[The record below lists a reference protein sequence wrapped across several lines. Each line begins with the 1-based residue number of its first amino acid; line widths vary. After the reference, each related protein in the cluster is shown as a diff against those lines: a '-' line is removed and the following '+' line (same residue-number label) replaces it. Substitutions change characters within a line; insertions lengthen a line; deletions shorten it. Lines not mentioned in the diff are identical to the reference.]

1 MLELPT
7 LVGSFLSSLAVI
19 GLVRYLPLRVAGED
33 AELHPLVPSLTDPT
47 VFREAQMVDWAPS
60 LDPPRATVLL
70 YVDGDVGQFV
80 AVLEDTDLVLEYDVT
95 RFADER
101 AYVYVHS
108 EPHPVE
114 WRLFEVG
121 TLEGLI
127 PVFPIQYHHDGSIT
141 ARIVG
146 PSTTLQAAVE
156 AMPEGID
163 ATLERVG
170 EYDLG
175 RPPIPPSLPP
185 RQHEAL
191 RTALDLGYYEVP
203 REAGRDE
210 VAAAM
215 DCAPST
221 ATEHLQKAE
230 RAVVRTY
237 LDRPG

>member
-1 MLELPT
+1 M
-7 LVGSFLSSLAVI
+7 
-19 GLVRYLPLRVAGED
+19 RYLTLRVAGSE
-33 AELHPLVPSLTDPT
+33 AELHPLVPSLTDPD

-70 YVDGDVGQFV
+70 YVDGDIDRFV
-80 AVLEDTDLVLEYDVT
+80 EVLAATDLVLEHDVT
-95 RFADER
+95 RFAENR
-101 AYVYVHS
+101 GYVYVHS
-108 EPHPVE
+108 EPHPIE

-121 TLEGLI
+121 TMEGLI
-127 PVFPIQYHHDGSIT
+127 PVFPIQYHHDGTIT

-146 PSTTLQAAVE
+146 PTATLQAAVE
-156 AMPEGID
+156 SVPPGID

-185 RQHEAL
+185 RQDEAL
-191 RTALDLGYYEVP
+191 RTALELGYYEVP

-221 ATEHLQKAE
+221 ASEHLQKAE
-230 RAVVRTY
+230 REVVSTY
-237 LDRPG
+237 LNRDH